1 MIMAD
6 VLKIV
11 FLIVGL
17 LICYISYW
25 LAAAALFPSVVDRA
39 RRQYEC
45 HPFRITLV
53 GLALAVPFILVSIG
67 IGKVAH
73 PLAKML
79 GVGVISVPILYGLV
93 GSAGLALR
101 IGASLQS
108 SLDETQPWRR
118 VLRGA
123 IVLSFTFLLPVIG
136 WFVVMPW
143 TLVSGLGAS
152 VSAMFQKQPAPIPQA
167 QVVGRLPAGGALP
180 PEAVDQAKEAVG

>member
-11 FLIVGL
+11 FLIIGL
-17 LICYISYW
+17 LICYVSYW
-25 LAAAALFPSVVDRA
+25 LAASALFPGVVDRA
-39 RRQYEC
+39 RRQYER
-45 HPFRITLV
+45 HPFRVTLV
-53 GLALAVPFILVSIG
+53 GIALAVPFVLVSIG

-79 GVGVISVPILYGLV
+79 GVAVISVPILYGLI

-118 VLRGA
+118 VLRGSV
-123 IVLSFTFLLPVIG
+123 VLSLTFLLPVIG
-136 WFVVMPW
+136 WFIVMPW
-143 TLVSGLGAS
+143 TLVSGLGAA
-152 VSAMFQKQPAPIPQA
+152 VCAMFQKQHAPQPLPQA
-167 QVVGRLPAGGALP
+167 QMNASPSVEERG
-180 PEAVDQAKEAVG
+180 EAVG